1 MCVFVCFD
9 VFACFFSC
17 VCVFASVCV
26 LAMRL
31 NDYVY
36 IFIFL
41 HVCPC
46 VCVRVSEY
54 VYACVHLIFL
64 LDVRI
69 LFPFYQIA
77 SLSFCFVPEL
87 FLMQK
92 KLLLLLL
99 FLFIGAFPL
108 NLFQHLDSDWFL
120 ASVSMLVFM
129 PLAYVTLYIR
139 IGTGFGV
146 SFFFLVSGLSC
157 RVFFMGFEFCSL
169 IYCFRFCSYVLQC
182 VLCFV
187 F

>member
-1 MCVFVCFD
+1 M
-9 VFACFFSC
+9 
-17 VCVFASVCV
+17 CVFASVCV

-108 NLFQHLDSDWFL
+108 NLFQHLDSYWFL
-120 ASVSMLVFM
+120 PLYRCRFLCLWLTLRCTFVLV
-129 PLAYVTLYIR
+129 LVL
-139 IGTGFGV
+139 GFP
-146 SFFFLVSGLSC
+146 FFSRKWIVLQG
-157 RVFFMGFEFCSL
+157 FFMGFEFCSL
-169 IYCFRFCSYVLQC
+169 VYCFRFC
-182 VLCFV
+182 
-187 F
+187 